1 MSYNELSISY
11 DFISTG
17 KSILKKEIDCL
28 KKLNKCIDVNFH
40 NACKLILYCTGKVI
54 TMGVGKS
61 GHIAKKIAATFS
73 STGTPSFFIHPNDAG
88 HGDLG
93 MISSNDI
100 IMILSNSGESR
111 ELLVLI
117 PALKYLKVNIIS
129 ITRNIG
135 NTISKISQVNIYT
148 NIIQEVCIFGLAPT
162 TSTTAMLIIGDT
174 LAITLSK
181 VKKFTLNKFILSHP
195 EGTIKNTNLI
205 KVNDVMRNVKD
216 LPVIHQDSSLY
227 EVMKKINNF
236 LGIVIICSQD
246 NNVIGIVTNKDIK
259 NFLLNNTANLK
270 QTKVSLIMKTNLI
283 SIKSNQPLINAINLI
298 KLNKIKNL
306 IVIDNCKLIGIINIY
321 DIFV

>member
-1 MSYNELSISY
+1 MSFNKLLMSY

-17 KSILKKEIDCL
+17 KSILRKEINCL
-28 KKLNKCIDVNFH
+28 KKLNKCIDINFH
-40 NACKLILYCTGKVI
+40 NACQLILYCTGKVI

-100 IMILSNSGESR
+100 IVILSNSGESR

-117 PALKYLKVNIIS
+117 PTLKYLKVNIIS
-129 ITRNIG
+129 ITRNTGSTIG
-135 NTISKISQVNIYT
+135 KISKVNIYT
-148 NIIQEVCIFGLAPT
+148 NITQEVCIFGLAPT
-162 TSTTAMLIIGDT
+162 TSTAAMLIIGDT

-205 KVNDVMRNVKD
+205 KVSDVMRNIKD
-216 LPVIHQDSSLY
+216 LPIIYSNISLY
-227 EVMKKINNF
+227 EVMKKINNY
-236 LGIVIICSQD
+236 LGIVIICNKD
-246 NNVIGIVTNKDIK
+246 NNVIGIITNKDIK
-259 NFLLNNTANLK
+259 NFLFKNINLK
-270 QTKVSLIMKTNLI
+270 QISVSLVMKTNLI
-283 SIKSNQPLINAINLI
+283 SIGPNQPLINAINLI
-298 KLNKIKNL
+298 KLNRIKNL
-306 IVIDNCKLIGIINIY
+306 IVIDNYKLIGIINIY
-321 DIFV
+321 DIFT

>member
-1 MSYNELSISY
+1 MSYNELLVSS

-28 KKLNKCIDVNFH
+28 KKLSECIDVNFH
-40 NACKLILYCTGKVI
+40 HACKLILHCTGKVI

-100 IMILSNSGESR
+100 IIILSNSGESR

-117 PALKYLKVNIIS
+117 PTLKYLKVNIIS

-135 NTISKISQVNIYT
+135 NTISKISKVNIYT

-162 TSTTAMLIIGDT
+162 TSTTAMLVIGDT

-181 VKKFTLNKFILSHP
+181 IRKFTLNKFILSHP

-205 KVNDVMRNVKD
+205 KVSDVMRNIKD
-216 LPVIHQDSSLY
+216 LQVMRSDSSLY
-227 EVMKKINNF
+227 EVIQKIDNF
-236 LGIVIICSQD
+236 LGIVIICSKD
-246 NNVIGIVTNKDIK
+246 NHVVGIVTNKDIK
-259 NFLLNNTANLK
+259 NFLLDNNNLK
-270 QTKVSLIMKTNLI
+270 QTKVSSIMKTNLI

-306 IVIDNCKLIGIINIY
+306 IVIDNYKLIGIINIY

>member
-1 MSYNELSISY
+1 MSLNKISIFD

-17 KSILKKEIDCL
+17 KSILKKEIDYL
-28 KKLNKCIDVNFH
+28 KKLYKCIDVNFH

-73 STGTPSFFIHPNDAG
+73 STGTPSFFIHPSDAG

-100 IMILSNSGESR
+100 IVILSNSGESR

-117 PALKYLKVNIIS
+117 PTLKYLKVNIIS
-129 ITRNIG
+129 ITRSIG
-135 NTISKISQVNIYT
+135 STISKISKVNICT
-148 NIIQEVCIFGLAPT
+148 NIMQEVCMFGLAPT
-162 TSTTAMLIIGDT
+162 TSAVAMLIIGDT

-181 VKKFTLNKFILSHP
+181 VKNFTLSKFILSHP

-205 KVNDVMRNVKD
+205 KVSDVMRNVKD
-216 LPVIHQDSSLY
+216 VPIVYHDTSLY
-227 EVMKKINNF
+227 EVMKKINNY
-236 LGIVIICSQD
+236 LGIVIIFNKN

-259 NFLLNNTANLK
+259 NFLFKNSNLK
-270 QTKVSLIMKTNLI
+270 QTNISLVMKTNLI
-283 SIKSNQPLINAINLI
+283 SIESTQPLINAINLI
-298 KLNKIKNL
+298 KLNRIKNL
-306 IVIDNCKLIGIINIY
+306 IVIDNYKLIGIINIY
-321 DIFV
+321 DIFI

>member
-1 MSYNELSISY
+1 MSYNELLVSCN
-11 DFISTG
+11 FISIG
-17 KSILKKEIDCL
+17 KSILKQEIDCL
-28 KKLNKCIDVNFH
+28 KNLSKCIDINFH

-100 IMILSNSGESR
+100 IVILSNSGESR

-117 PALKYLKVNIIS
+117 PALKHLKVNIIS

-162 TSTTAMLIIGDT
+162 TSTTAMLVIGDT

-181 VKKFTLNKFILSHP
+181 IRKFTLNKFILSHP

-205 KVNDVMRNVKD
+205 KVSDVMRDVKD
-216 LPVIHQDSSLY
+216 LPVMYHDNSLY
-227 EVMKKINNF
+227 EVIQKINNS
-236 LGIVIICSQD
+236 LGIVIIYNKD

-259 NFLLNNTANLK
+259 NFLLNNSNLK
-270 QTKVSLIMKTNLI
+270 QTKVLSIMKTNLI
-283 SIKSNQPLINAINLI
+283 SITSNQPLINAINLI

-306 IVIDNCKLIGIINIY
+306 IVIDNCKLTGIINIY